1 MKHGRRGTKKE
12 EDVLE
17 ITKNELQP
25 FPLEDTEQNEARNM
39 IIDKLMKRIEK
50 LEDKMAAK
58 SI

>member
-1 MKHGRRGTKKE
+1 MKRGTKKQ

-39 IIDKLMKRIEK
+39 MIDKLMKRIEK
-50 LEDKMAAK
+50 LEDKMATK

>member
-1 MKHGRRGTKKE
+1 MKRRTKKQK
-12 EDVLE
+12 DVLE

-39 IIDKLMKRIEK
+39 MIDKLMKRIEK
-50 LEDKMAAK
+50 LEDKMATK

>member
-1 MKHGRRGTKKE
+1 MKQGIRGTKK

-25 FPLEDTEQNEARNM
+25 LPLENTEQNEVRNM
-39 IIDKLMKRIEK
+39 MIDKLMKRIEK
-50 LEDKMAAK
+50 LEDKMATK